1 MAKQPKLDYD
11 SIEVLYNYGY
21 NTKEIAALLG
31 SVNGHISK
39 VLRHL
44 GVPTR
49 KRGEVAHK
57 TAFYDMDSDAQTL
70 LGDYKASLDDMYQN
84 WAERLKNKQPKKVT
98 TVKRKA
104 KAKVSREDEFTAEEL
119 SQLKKEAAEKTKNV
133 TVVHRGKLQVVD
145 KVEGGVIVAPAE
157 SNEVEA
163 VETETDIL
171 DELAEDTAPVEVVE
185 KPATIELEV
194 EKTDEGYEILRGE
207 AFRSADLAVQGSII
221 QHFINKG
228 MAQRPIAKELEI
240 AQSNVSRIWS
250 KFKKA
255 NK

>member
-39 VLRHL
+39 VLRSL

-104 KAKVSREDEFTAEEL
+104 KAKVSKADEFTAEEV
-119 SQLKKEAAEKTKNV
+119 SQIKKEAEVAV
-133 TVVHRGKLQVVD
+133 M
-145 KVEGGVIVAPAE
+145 VAPVE

-163 VETETDIL
+163 VEAVEAETDIL
-171 DELAEDTAPVEVVE
+171 DELAEDTVPVEVVE
-185 KPATIELEV
+185 KPVTIELEV
-194 EKTDEGYEILRGE
+194 EKTEEGYEILRGE
-207 AFRSADLAVQGSII
+207 AFRSADLVVQGSII

-250 KFKKA
+250 KFKKV

>member
-39 VLRHL
+39 VLRSL

-104 KAKVSREDEFTAEEL
+104 KAKVSKADEFTAEEV
-119 SQLKKEAAEKTKNV
+119 SQIKKEAEVAV
-133 TVVHRGKLQVVD
+133 TVALV
-145 KVEGGVIVAPAE
+145 E

-163 VETETDIL
+163 VEAETDIL
-171 DELAEDTAPVEVVE
+171 DELAEDTVPVEVVE
-185 KPATIELEV
+185 KPVTIELEV
-194 EKTDEGYEILRGE
+194 EKTEEGYEILRGE
-207 AFRSADLAVQGSII
+207 AFRSADLMVQGSII

-250 KFKKA
+250 KFKKV

>member
-70 LGDYKASLDDMYQN
+70 LGDYKAALDDMYQN
-84 WAERLKNKQPKKVT
+84 WAEKLKSKQPKKVT

-104 KAKVSREDEFTAEEL
+104 KAKVSKEEKA
-119 SQLKKEAAEKTKNV
+119 QNV
-133 TVVHRGKLQVVD
+133 EVVHHETLQADDKTENDAMVV
-145 KVEGGVIVAPAE
+145 PNE
-157 SNEVEA
+157 SNEVKA
-163 VETETDIL
+163 VEAETDIL
-171 DELAEDTAPVEVVE
+171 DELAEDTEPVGAVE

-194 EKTDEGYEILRGE
+194 EKTEEGYEILRGE
-207 AFRSADLAVQGSII
+207 AFRSADLMVQGSII